1 MKNLFKFMK
10 TPKGIVV
17 ALLILFGVSFVA
29 FTTFKAK
36 NDLTITQKQRLLIA
50 IGQLLENEHYSPQK
64 INDCFSLK
72 VFNKYLT
79 DMWPDDEKSSF
90 LQKDSESIKKYATTI
105 DDGIHGTMPISFVP
119 AVSTIYNMPVAE
131 TVDLYKSILSKPF
144 TFTSNDSIVT
154 NVVEL
159 DFPKNEADKKDRW
172 YKKLKYITLT
182 RYYYLQNQREKATVD
197 SIKNKTDKQLEEED
211 RQSLL
216 RTENKI
222 FERKKVKFS
231 DDERFNLFLNTIC
244 NLMDPHTDYIPPV
257 EKREFDEMMSNRFYR
272 IRTQLTESDGNIK
285 IVSIQN
291 GGAAWKSGQ
300 LMANDII
307 LKVGQGNAEPVDI
320 TGYDVTD
327 AVKLIRGD
335 TGTEVRL
342 TVKHPDGS
350 IKGVSL
356 IRSEVVLDE
365 SFARSLVL
373 NQNGKKIGYIYL
385 PEFYADFERANG
397 SRSSDDVAK
406 EVKKLKEQK
415 VDGIILDL
423 RFNGGGSLY
432 EVVQMVGLFIGQG
445 PVEQVRDKDGSST
458 VLTDRD
464 NSIQYDGPLAVMI
477 NEGSAS
483 ASEIFAAAIQDY
495 KRGIIKGS
503 RSYGKGTVQKN
514 VTLGKPLDNFSGRTE
529 YGAVKLT
536 FQKFYRING
545 GSTQLK
551 GVTPDVVI
559 PDLYDYMKMR
569 EKDNPSALP
578 WDEIAKATYQTW
590 QDNYDRSALIQK
602 ENAAIKADTT
612 FSLLNANTKW
622 LAQKTDAP
630 VQLNYQTFKKDQK
643 QIVATAEQDNNLIKL
658 KTPMDLQVLPQDKD
672 TYYNNPDTAKGK
684 RYQDWLKDRT
694 EDMYIYQSAKV
705 VSDMIDASKTQTAW
719 KRH

>member
-1 MKNLFKFMK
+1 MKS
-10 TPKGIVV
+10 PKGIVV
-17 ALLILFGVSFVA
+17 ALLIVFGASFVA
-29 FTTFKAK
+29 FTTLKAK
-36 NDLTITQKQRLLIA
+36 NDLTINQKQKLLVT

-64 INDCFSLK
+64 IDDAFSLK

-79 DMWPDDEKSSF
+79 DMWADDDKSIF
-90 LQKDSESIKKYATTI
+90 LQKDIESLKKYANTI
-105 DDGIHGTMPISFVP
+105 DDEIHGAPIAFVP
-119 AVSTIYNMPVAE
+119 AVSAIYNTRIAE
-131 TVDLYKSILSKPF
+131 TVELYKSILAHPF
-144 TFTSNDSIVT
+144 TFNSHDSIVT
-154 NVVEL
+154 NVDQL
-159 DFPKNEADKKDRW
+159 DFPKNETEKKERW
-172 YKKLKYITLT
+172 YKKLKYITLN
-182 RYYYLQNQREKATVD
+182 RFYDLQNQRQKAVVD
-197 SIKNKTDKQLEEED
+197 SIKNKTDKQLEAEA
-211 RQSLL
+211 RSSVL

-222 FERKKVKFS
+222 FDRIKVKFN

-244 NLMDPHTDYIPPV
+244 NLMDPHTDYFPPI
-257 EKREFDEMMSNRFYR
+257 EKREFDEMMSNRFFG
-272 IRTQLTESDGNIK
+272 IGAQLTESDGNIK
-285 IVSIQN
+285 IVNIQN

-307 LKVGQGNAEPVDI
+307 LKVAQGNAEPVDI
-320 TGYDVTD
+320 AGYDVTD

-335 TGTEVRL
+335 KGTEVRL

-350 IKGVSL
+350 IKVVSL

-365 SFARSLVL
+365 SFARSLVID
-373 NQNGKKIGYIYL
+373 QNGKKIGYIYL

-397 SRSSDDVAK
+397 SRSSEDVAK
-406 EVKKLKEQK
+406 EVKKLKEQH
-415 VDGIILDL
+415 VDGIVMDL

-445 PVEQVRDKDGSST
+445 PVVQVRDKDGNST

-464 NSIQYDGPLAVMI
+464 NSILYDGPLAVMI

-495 KRGIIKGS
+495 KRGIIIGS

-514 VTLGKPLDNFSGRTE
+514 VPLGKPLDNFSGRTE

-569 EKDNPSALP
+569 EKDNPAALP

-590 QDNYDRSALIQK
+590 QDNYDRNALIQK
-602 ENAAIKADTT
+602 ENAAIKADTIFNLIT
-612 FSLLNANTKW
+612 VNTKW

-630 VQLNYQTFKKDQK
+630 VQLNYDIFKRDQQK
-643 QIVATAEQDNNLIKL
+643 IIATAEQDNNLLKL
-658 KTPMDLQVLPQDKD
+658 KTPINLQVLPADKD
-672 TYYNNPDTAKGK
+672 MYYNNSDTAKGK
-684 RYQDWLKDRT
+684 RYQEWLKDRT
-694 EDMYIYQSAKV
+694 KDMYIFQSAKV
-705 VSDMIDASKTQTAW
+705 VADMIDAGKVQTAM
-719 KRH
+719 KKQ

>member
-1 MKNLFKFMK
+1 MKNFLKFMK

-64 INDCFSLK
+64 INDSFSVK

-79 DMWPDDEKSSF
+79 DMWADDDKSIF
-90 LQKDSESIKKYATTI
+90 LQKDIESLKKYATTI

-182 RYYYLQNQREKATVD
+182 RYYDLQNQREKATVD

-222 FERKKVKFS
+222 FERIKVKFS

-244 NLMDPHTDYIPPV
+244 NLMDPHTDYFPPV
-257 EKREFDEMMSNRFYR
+257 EKREFDEMMSNRFYG
-272 IRTQLTESDGNIK
+272 IGTQLTESDGNIK

-335 TGTEVRL
+335 KGTEVRL

-350 IKGVSL
+350 IKVVSL

-445 PVEQVRDKDGSST
+445 PVVQVRDKDGNST

-551 GVTPDVVI
+551 GGTPDVVI

-602 ENAAIKADTT
+602 ENAAIQADTT

-694 EDMYIYQSAKV
+694 KDMYIYQSAKV

>member
-1 MKNLFKFMK
+1 MKS
-10 TPKGIVV
+10 PKGIVV
-17 ALLILFGVSFVA
+17 AILVLFGVSFVA

-36 NDLTITQKQRLLIA
+36 NDLTINQKQKLLA
-50 IGQLLENEHYSPQK
+50 TIGQLLENEHYSPQK
-64 INDCFSLK
+64 INDSFSVK

-79 DMWPDDEKSSF
+79 DMWADDDKSIF
-90 LQKDSESIKKYATTI
+90 LRKDIEALKKYSTTI
-105 DDGIHGTMPISFVP
+105 DDEIHGAPIAFVP
-119 AVSTIYNMPVAE
+119 AVSAIYNTRVAE
-131 TVDLYKSILSKPF
+131 TVELYQSILAHPF
-144 TFTSNDSIVT
+144 TFTSQDSIII
-154 NVVEL
+154 NVDQL
-159 DFPKNEADKKDRW
+159 DFPGNEADKKERW
-172 YKKLKYITLT
+172 YKKLKYITLN
-182 RYYYLQNQREKATVD
+182 RFYDLQNQRQKTVVD
-197 SIKNKTDKQLEEED
+197 SIKNKTDKQLEAEA
-211 RQSLL
+211 RQSVL

-222 FERKKVKFS
+222 FERIKVKFN

-244 NLMDPHTDYIPPV
+244 NLMDPHTDYFPPI
-257 EKREFDEMMSNRFYR
+257 EKREFDEMMSNRFFG
-272 IRTQLTESDGNIK
+272 IGAQLTELDGNIK
-285 IVSIQN
+285 IVNIQN

-320 TGYDVTD
+320 AGYDVTD

-335 TGTEVRL
+335 KGTEVRL

-350 IKGVSL
+350 IRVVSL

-365 SFARSLVL
+365 SFARSLVI

-406 EVKKLKEQK
+406 EVKKLKEQN
-415 VDGIILDL
+415 VDGIVLDL

-445 PVEQVRDKDGSST
+445 PVVQVRDKDGNST

-464 NSIQYDGPLAVMI
+464 NSVLYDGPLAVMI

-495 KRGIIKGS
+495 KRGIIIGS

-514 VTLGKPLDNFSGRTE
+514 VPLGKPLDNFSGRTE

-569 EKDNPSALP
+569 EKDNPAALP
-578 WDEIAKATYQTW
+578 WDEIAKVTYQTR
-590 QDNYDRSALIQK
+590 QDNYDRNALIQK
-602 ENAAIKADTT
+602 ENAAIQANTIFD
-612 FSLLNANTKW
+612 LINANTKW
-622 LAQKTDAP
+622 LAHKTDAP
-630 VQLNYQTFKKDQK
+630 VQLNYEIFKKDQQK
-643 QIVATAEQDNNLIKL
+643 IIATAEQDNNLLKL
-658 KTPMDLQVLPQDKD
+658 KVPMNLQVPPSDKD
-672 TYYNNPDTAKGK
+672 MYYNNTDTAKGK

-694 EDMYIYQSAKV
+694 RDMYIYQTAKV
-705 VSDMIDASKTQTAW
+705 VAEMIDSGKAQTAM
-719 KRH
+719 KQH